1 MPPFLTTTLD
11 KATEFWAN
19 RSSAQRIMMG
29 GLLAVM
35 VAIFFG
41 LVFWLN
47 KEDYRVLYSQLYQ
60 EDAASVVDLLQKEK
74 IPYQIADSGSGT
86 SILVPAE
93 QVHEVRLKLAG
104 EGTLHGQGIGFE
116 IFDSNAIGQT
126 NFVQDINYQR
136 ALQGELSR
144 TITELPEVESARVHL
159 VLPNKSL
166 FIEEQAPPSAA
177 IMLTLKSGRSLTSQ
191 QVQAIVNLVST
202 SVEGLTSEHITVAD
216 NRGKVLYEPKAN
228 AELGG
233 LSSTQMEYQ
242 QTMQRNLEQRVE
254 QLLLPIV
261 GPGRV
266 IARVNADLD
275 FNRTTIRKEIYDPKS
290 AVVRS
295 EVKSEEENRGSAN
308 VDGGPP
314 DPRYQGENDN
324 ALASGTSQESTRTT
338 ATTNF
343 DINKEEQQIVA
354 QIGAIKR
361 LSVAV
366 LVDGKYTKQ
375 ADGSSVFEPLTEEEL
390 TQIRQLTQRA
400 VGFDDTRGDAIE
412 VSSVSF
418 GDPGLEAQVPLLDV
432 TSRYF
437 HLLGK
442 PLLNT
447 LVILL
452 FLIFV
457 IRPLVLAMIKPKV
470 TETTAQSAQELD
482 AAQERMAL
490 TEGMSAEDLEAM
502 DAVKRIENA
511 KFLAQQLVEQNMD
524 QAIMIMRQ
532 WLTEGEA

>member
-1 MPPFLTTTLD
+1 MPPFLNSTLD

-29 GLLAVM
+29 GLLAV
-35 VAIFFG
+35 VVLIFFG

-47 KEDYRVLYSQLYQ
+47 QEDYRVLYSQLYQ
-60 EDAASVVDLLQKEK
+60 EDAASVIEYLKKEK
-74 IPYQIADSGSGT
+74 IPYQISDSGT
-86 SILVPAE
+86 SILVPAG
-93 QVHEVRLKLAG
+93 QVHEARLKLAG
-104 EGTLHGQGIGFE
+104 EGSLHGQGIGFE
-116 IFDSNAIGQT
+116 IFDTNTIGQT

-177 IMLTLKSGRSLTSQ
+177 IMLTLKNGRSLTSQ
-191 QVQAIVNLVST
+191 QVQAIVNLVTT
-202 SVEGLTSEHITVAD
+202 SVEGLTAEHITVAD
-216 NRGKVLYEPKAN
+216 NRGKALYEPKAN

-242 QTMQRNLEQRVE
+242 QTLQRNLEQRIE

-275 FNRTTIRKEIYDPKS
+275 FNRTTIRKEIFDPKS

-295 EVKSEEENRGSAN
+295 EVKSEEENRGRAN
-308 VDGGPP
+308 VDGGTP
-314 DPRYQGENDN
+314 DPKYQGENDR
-324 ALASGTSQESTRTT
+324 LASGTSQESTRTS

-354 QIGAIKR
+354 QTGAVKR

-366 LVDGKYTKQ
+366 LVDGKYVKQ
-375 ADGSSVFEPLTEEEL
+375 ADGSSVFEPLTEEQL

-400 VGFDDTRGDAIE
+400 VGFDDVRGDAIE
-412 VSSVSF
+412 VSSVAF
-418 GDPGLEAQVPLLDV
+418 GDPGIEAQVPLLDV

-452 FLIFV
+452 FVVFV

-470 TETTAQSAQELD
+470 TETTAQTTQELG

-490 TEGMSAEDLEAM
+490 TEGMSEEDLQAM

-532 WLTEGEA
+532 WLAEGEA

>member
-1 MPPFLTTTLD
+1 MPPFLNSTMG
-11 KATEFWAN
+11 KAAEFWAN
-19 RSSAQRIMMG
+19 RSSAQRVMMG
-29 GLLAVM
+29 GLLATLVL
-35 VAIFFG
+35 IFFA

-47 KEDYRVLYSQLYQ
+47 REDYRVLYSQLYQ
-60 EDAASVVDLLQKEK
+60 EDAASVIEYLKKEK
-74 IPYQIADSGSGT
+74 IPYQISDSGT
-86 SILVPAE
+86 TVLVPSD
-93 QVHEVRLKLAG
+93 QVYEARLKLAG
-104 EGTLHGQGIGFE
+104 EGSLHGQGIGFE
-116 IFDSNAIGQT
+116 IFDTNAIGQT

-177 IMLTLKSGRSLTSQ
+177 IMLSLKGGRSLTAQ
-191 QVQAIVNLVST
+191 QVQAIVNLVTT
-202 SVEGLTSEHITVAD
+202 SVENLTAEHVTVAD

-242 QTMQRNLEQRVE
+242 QTLQRGLEQRIE

-275 FNRTTIRKEIYDPKS
+275 FDRTTIRKEIFDPKS

-308 VDGGPP
+308 VDGGTP
-314 DPRYQGENDN
+314 DPKYQGENDK
-324 ALASGTSQESTRTT
+324 LASGTSQESTRTT
-338 ATTNF
+338 STTNF

-354 QIGAIKR
+354 QIGAVKR

-375 ADGSSVFEPLTEEEL
+375 ADGSSVFEPLTEDQL
-390 TQIRQLTQRA
+390 NQIRQLTQRA

-437 HLLGK
+437 QLLGK

-457 IRPLVLAMIKPKV
+457 LRPLVLAMIKPKV
-470 TETTAQSAQELD
+470 TETTAQTTGELG

-490 TEGMSAEDLEAM
+490 TEGMSEEDLEAM

-524 QAIMIMRQ
+524 QAVMIMRQ
-532 WLTEGEA
+532 WLAEGEA

>member
-1 MPPFLTTTLD
+1 MPPFLNSTLG
-11 KATEFWAN
+11 KAAEFWAN
-19 RSSAQRIMMG
+19 RSSAQRVMMG
-29 GLLAVM
+29 GLLATLVL
-35 VAIFFG
+35 IFFG

-47 KEDYRVLYSQLYQ
+47 QEDYRVLYSQLYQ
-60 EDAASVVDLLQKEK
+60 EDAASVIEYLKKEK
-74 IPYQIADSGSGT
+74 IPYQISESGST
-86 SILVPAE
+86 ILVPAD
-93 QVHEVRLKLAG
+93 QVYEARLKLAG
-104 EGTLHGQGIGFE
+104 EGSLHGQGIGFE
-116 IFDSNAIGQT
+116 IFDTNAIGQT

-177 IMLTLKSGRSLTSQ
+177 IMLSLKGGRNLTSQ
-191 QVQAIVNLVST
+191 QVQAIVNLVTT
-202 SVEGLTSEHITVAD
+202 SVESLTAEHVTVAD

-242 QTMQRNLEQRVE
+242 QGLQRSLEQRIE

-275 FNRTTIRKEIYDPKS
+275 FNRTTIRKEIFDPKS

-308 VDGGPP
+308 VDGGAP
-314 DPRYQGENDN
+314 DPKYQGENDK
-324 ALASGTSQESTRTT
+324 LASGTSQESARTT
-338 ATTNF
+338 STTNF

-354 QIGAIKR
+354 QIGAVKR

-375 ADGSSVFEPLTEEEL
+375 ADGSSVFEPLTEDQL
-390 TQIRQLTQRA
+390 NQIRQLTQRA
-400 VGFDDTRGDAIE
+400 VGFDDARGDAIE

-432 TSRYF
+432 TSKYF

-447 LVILL
+447 LVTLL
-452 FLIFV
+452 FLVFV
-457 IRPLVLAMIKPKV
+457 LRPLVLAMIKPKV
-470 TETTAQSAQELD
+470 TETTAQTAGELG

-490 TEGMSAEDLEAM
+490 TEGMSEEDLEAM
-502 DAVKRIENA
+502 DTVKRIENA

-524 QAIMIMRQ
+524 QAVMIMRQ
-532 WLTEGEA
+532 WLAEGEA